1 MLDSDRKNKELIKQA
16 VEETKEAIQKMIES
30 RAVDSEELKSLKEC
44 LVAIKLQLTT
54 LQTNQESF
62 IDYHKDRVDNCDRV
76 HADYENRIRDNEKKT
91 EKALTIPQRC
101 EVNEKSLNGL
111 ALTIEKIQ
119 KSIQSLTNFK
129 FKIVGAVLVISII
142 VPSIIGGITVVFMK
156 NLVEKLLGG

>member
-16 VEETKEAIQKMIES
+16 VEETKETIQKMIEN

-44 LVAIKLQLTT
+44 LVTIKLQLTT

-62 IDYHKDRVDNCDRV
+62 INYHKDRVDNCDRV